1 LGIGSEIGGCL
12 WLMIFR
18 IGFKFGK
25 KFDGLIKKKF
35 DGLYGF
41 LLLIVLYHFKMIFG
55 GLILVT
61 FP

>member
-1 LGIGSEIGGCL
+1 
-12 WLMIFR
+12 MIFR